1 MEMTAPLY
9 AEGELL
15 RYARHIALREI
26 GGPGQ
31 ARLKRAS
38 VLVVGA
44 GGLGAP
50 VLMYLAAAGVGR
62 ITVIDDDTVSLS
74 NLQRQIIHAEER
86 LGMAKVDSARIAL
99 AGINPFVAL
108 TPLRARLEAVSARAV
123 VTGHDLAIDATDNLP
138 TRHLLNAACVAA
150 RVPLLSGAISQWE
163 GQVTV
168 YDPARGAPCL
178 SCLFPTMPAEGLA
191 PSCAAAGVMGAL
203 PGIVGSMM
211 AAEAIK
217 LLTGAGRSLRGR
229 LLIQD
234 VLWGENREIAL
245 CRRPDCPVCASI
257 AEETA

>member
-1 MEMTAPLY
+1 MARPLY
-9 AEGELL
+9 AEGELP

-31 ARLKRAS
+31 ARMKRAS

-74 NLQRQIIHAEER
+74 NLQRQVIHAQDR
-86 LGMAKVDSARIAL
+86 LGMDKVTSASISL
-99 AGINPFVAL
+99 AGINPFVAV
-108 TPLRARLEAVSARAV
+108 TPVRARLDAGTAPATVA
-123 VTGHDLAIDATDNLP
+123 GHDLAIDATDNLP
-138 TRHLLNAACVAA
+138 TRHLLNAACVEA

-168 YDPARGAPCL
+168 SDPARGAPCL
-178 SCLFPTMPAEGLA
+178 SCVFPTIPPDDLV

-229 LLIQD
+229 LLMQD
-234 VLWGENREIAL
+234 ILWGEGREIAVR
-245 CRRPDCPVCASI
+245 RRPDCPVCAAI
-257 AEETA
+257 EEETA